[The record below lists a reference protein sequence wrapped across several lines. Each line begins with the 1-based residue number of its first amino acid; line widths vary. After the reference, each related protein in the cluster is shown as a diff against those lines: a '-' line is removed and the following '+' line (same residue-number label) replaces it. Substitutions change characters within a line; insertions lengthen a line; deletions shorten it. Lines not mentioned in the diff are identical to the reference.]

1 MMGFCVINKIWFFM
15 NAFAVAFAATNGK
28 LEVLNREIF
37 VSLKSS
43 LDLSLGLLGS
53 MMLWCGVLKVGEK
66 AGLVDRIG
74 QIIRPIIGFIFKD
87 IPEKSNAMGA
97 IIMNITS
104 NMLGL
109 GNAATPFGLK
119 AMGELQKLNS
129 KKDRATNAMCRFLV
143 INSAPICIIPSTV
156 ISIRASIGSQNPGAI
171 IVPSI
176 LSSFVAI
183 IVGVICCEIL
193 ERKGGI
199 S

>member
-1 MMGFCVINKIWFFM
+1 MINKIWFFM
-15 NAFAVAFAATNGK
+15 IAFAVAFAATNGK

-119 AMGELQKLNS
+119 AMEELQKLNS

-176 LSSFVAI
+176 FSSFVAI

-193 ERKGGI
+193 EGKGGI